1 VRSDLI
7 SIIGNLTEVSKQLY
21 NFIIRMNGTMT
32 SGHSTVNQDAYHI
45 KSGFMFR
52 DINVS
57 IIGIFL

>member
-1 VRSDLI
+1 
-7 SIIGNLTEVSKQLY
+7 
-21 NFIIRMNGTMT
+21 MNGTMT